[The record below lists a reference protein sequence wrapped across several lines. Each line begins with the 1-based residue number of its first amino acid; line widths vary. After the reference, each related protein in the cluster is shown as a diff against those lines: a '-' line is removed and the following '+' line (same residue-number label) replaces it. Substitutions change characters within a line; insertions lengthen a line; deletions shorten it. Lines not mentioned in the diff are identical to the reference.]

1 MSEMM
6 KAAVYDGTP
15 KIKLTEL
22 PVPQVG
28 PKEALLKVHAC
39 GICGTDM
46 RILASGHHRIS
57 SGSLHVLGHELAGEI
72 VEVGSEVSWPKV
84 GTRVAL
90 SPNMGCGHCDMCI
103 QGYTQ
108 LCANYISF
116 GVYLNGGFAEYT
128 LIPREAI
135 EQGNVVELPANLSFE
150 EAAVNEPLSCAFRG
164 MMACHP
170 QPGETVLVVGSGP
183 IGLMHMKV
191 AKAVGA
197 GKVIISE
204 PSPERAK
211 QAKEMGADYVVN
223 PREQNLAEAIA
234 ELTSGRG
241 ADVAVV
247 AVPSGAAQAETLGLL
262 AYHGRINF
270 FGGLPKGN
278 DLAQIQS
285 NLVHYRELVIT
296 GTTGQTVKQYRTT
309 MEMIGNGQIEVASLV
324 TDKFALKD
332 AVAAF
337 EKATDRTGLKT
348 MILPNS

>member
-6 KAAVYDGTP
+6 KAAVYDGSP
-15 KIKLTEL
+15 KIKLIETE
-22 PVPQVG
+22 VPKVG
-28 PKEALLKVHAC
+28 PKEALLRVYAC

-46 RILASGHHRIS
+46 RILASGHRCIPQGAIRI
-57 SGSLHVLGHELAGEI
+57 LGHELSGEI
-72 VEVGSEVSWPKV
+72 VAVGSEVSWPRL
-84 GTRVAL
+84 GMRVAL
-90 SPNMGCGHCDMCI
+90 SPNMGCGHCDLCI

-108 LCANYISF
+108 LCPNYISF

-135 EQGNVVELPANLSFE
+135 EQGNVVEIPDNVSFA
-150 EAAVNEPLSCAFRG
+150 EAAINEPLSCAFRG

-170 QPGETVLVVGSGP
+170 QPGETVLVVGAGP

-204 PSPERAK
+204 PNPERAK
-211 QAKEMGADYVVN
+211 QAQQMGADYVIN
-223 PREQNLAEAIA
+223 PQEQNLTEAVA
-234 ELTSGRG
+234 ELTRGRG
-241 ADVAVV
+241 VDVAIV

-278 DLAQIQS
+278 ELAQINS

-309 MEMIGNGQIEVASLV
+309 MEMIGNRQIEVASLI
-324 TDKFALKD
+324 TDKFALAD
-332 AVAAF
+332 AVPAF
-337 EKATDRTGLKT
+337 ERAADRTGLKT